1 VPDAG
6 CLLGVAVAA
15 LVKAAPTSTT
25 QAGGSPG
32 ASTNWM
38 PAAVVA
44 AALVTVLLGRVVTR
58 RKDRVD
64 TLDKQQQMLE
74 RQLRIEEEL
83 ERQRDRLRE
92 RERTVEERERLLRQ
106 QQAELDELSRRR
118 RNRRP
123 GGGSDAS

>member
-25 QAGGSPG
+25 QAGAAPG
-32 ASTNWM
+32 TGTNWM
-38 PAAVVA
+38 PAAVVV

-64 TLDKQQQMLE
+64 LLDKQQQMLE
-74 RQLRIEEEL
+74 RQLRIEEAQ
-83 ERQRDRLRE
+83 ERQADRLRE
-92 RERTVEERERLLRQ
+92 RTRELEEWEQRLRQ
-106 QQAELDELSRRR
+106 QQAELDELRRRR

-123 GGGSDAS
+123 GSDDAS